1 MVLQV
6 TLKYSAERLLKSVN
20 EKTLVNFLAN
30 CANSDRVPVRMSS
43 IRAIGFLLEY
53 QLKNAIKMETEL
65 ASILAK
71 V

>member
-6 TLKYSAERLLKSVN
+6 ALKYSAERMLKSIN
-20 EKTLVNFLAN
+20 EKMLVNFLAN
-30 CANSDRVPVRMSS
+30 SANSDRVPVRMSS
-43 IRAIGFLLEY
+43 IRAIGFIIEH
-53 QLKNAIKMETEL
+53 QLKNEIKVENEL